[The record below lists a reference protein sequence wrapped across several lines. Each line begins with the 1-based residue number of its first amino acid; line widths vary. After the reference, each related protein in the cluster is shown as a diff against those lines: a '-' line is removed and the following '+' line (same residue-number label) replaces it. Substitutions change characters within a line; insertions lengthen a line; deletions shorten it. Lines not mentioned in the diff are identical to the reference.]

1 MKKFIIFTC
10 LCFTGLFV
18 RAQAGS
24 WVIKLNNKTILSTR
38 LEDAQKNSRKIKAS
52 DWKKTGN
59 LEIIFR
65 EDDKNTWIRSF
76 LLVDELD
83 HELIRKDSTVHAC
96 INLAELRKL
105 FAGKKQLIIYTTIA
119 PLDPNL
125 AIRIRR
131 VHLCTLQ
138 LP

>member
-1 MKKFIIFTC
+1 MKKLLLFTC
-10 LCFTGLFV
+10 LFFTALFV
-18 RAQAGS
+18 RAQSGS

-38 LEDAQKNSRKIKAS
+38 LEDAQKNSRKIKAA
-52 DWKKTGN
+52 DWKKPGK

-76 LLVDELD
+76 LLVDASDNEIL
-83 HELIRKDSTVHAC
+83 RKDSTIHAS
-96 INLAELRKL
+96 INLADLRKL

-119 PLDPNL
+119 PLDPNI